1 MEKREHKIFNHQME
15 CMSRDERLQLQSERL
30 VKTVRHEYD
39 NVPMYRARMDEKGVR
54 PEDIRSIEDLKYLP
68 FMEKTD
74 LRDQWPFGLL
84 AVPKREIVRVHGSSG
99 TTGHPII
106 SGYTKNDLEVW
117 SEMMARTLTAAGCG
131 PDDIVLVS

>member
-1 MEKREHKIFNHQME
+1 MAGKREHRIWNPEME
-15 CMSRDERLQLQSERL
+15 CMSRDERMQLQSERL

-39 NVPMYRARMDEKGVR
+39 NVPMYRARMDEKGVK
-54 PEDIRSIEDLKYLP
+54 PEDIRSVEDLKYLP

-84 AVPKREIVRVHGSSG
+84 AVPKRDIVRVQGSSG

-106 SGYTKNDLEVW
+106 SGYTANDIEV
-117 SEMMARTLTAAGCG
+117 
-131 PDDIVLVS
+131 

>member
-74 LRDQWPFGLL
+74 LRDQ
-84 AVPKREIVRVHGSSG
+84 
-99 TTGHPII
+99 
-106 SGYTKNDLEVW
+106 
-117 SEMMARTLTAAGCG
+117 
-131 PDDIVLVS
+131 